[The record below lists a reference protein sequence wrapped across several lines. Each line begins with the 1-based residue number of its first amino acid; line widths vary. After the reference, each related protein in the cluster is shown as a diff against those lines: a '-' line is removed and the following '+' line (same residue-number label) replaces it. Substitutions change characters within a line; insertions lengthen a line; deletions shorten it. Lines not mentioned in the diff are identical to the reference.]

1 MKFKN
6 VCLPIMAMA
15 LVCSCQKEEDP
26 NNSPEIKD
34 QTFNVSADL
43 TDADA
48 IGSVGATDAD
58 GDVLT
63 YGIINNDKGLFKIA
77 EDGQLWLAK
86 GKSLDIFTVAQH
98 MITVTVWDG
107 ETTSSGQITI
117 NVKPVDTKNVA
128 PTMLNQKF
136 STLES
141 IHHSNKIGMVHATDL
156 NFDALKFEM
165 VTNDNDLFTISEKG
179 RISLVEG
186 KSLHHEEAAQHTIT
200 VRVSDNEFEATAEI
214 TISVRK
220 DKAPTADPQ
229 EFNVSENISHK
240 ATIGN
245 VFARDPERKN
255 PSFSLKTNDNGLF
268 EITKSGE
275 LSLVEGKVLDF
286 ENAAQHQIIVTA
298 SDGYNQIDIPVTVI
312 VEQTTEE

>member
-34 QTFNVSADL
+34 LTFNVSADL
-43 TDADA
+43 TDTDA

-63 YGIINNDKGLFKIA
+63 YGIINNDKELFKIT

-128 PTMLNQKF
+128 PTMLNQEF

-179 RISLVEG
+179 RISLAEG

-220 DKAPTADPQ
+220 DKAPIADPQ
-229 EFNVSENISHK
+229 EFNAAENISHK

-286 ENAAQHQIIVTA
+286 ENAAQHQIIVAA

>member
-34 QTFNVSADL
+34 LTFNVSADL

-63 YGIINNDKGLFKIA
+63 YGIINNDKGLFKIT

-179 RISLVEG
+179 RISLAEG

-229 EFNVSENISHK
+229 QFNAAENISHK

-286 ENAAQHQIIVTA
+286 ENAAQHQIIVAA